1 MHTLLCLC
9 AFRFFVFSP
18 ICSRYGESQGSP
30 SETGI
35 VKDSQAALDHL
46 LQRTDI
52 NRKKLVIFG
61 RSLGGAVG
69 ASLLYRNP
77 GKVQYRISETVHYF
91 TATVLHCYSAAL
103 LQSHSVGM
111 PQMRRVLPTL
121 WSTVYRVGHVRVC
134 SSHVCSDTCS
144 PRTHVSILFARF
156 REW

>member
-1 MHTLLCLC
+1 MMADERKELSLLLLCVSEAFPSETGMMRDANDSLLLRFLALC
-9 AFRFFVFSP
+9 LPFSYP
-18 ICSRYGESQGSP
+18 FNFRYGESQGSP

-77 GKVQYRISETVHYF
+77 GKVQY
-91 TATVLHCYSAAL
+91 
-103 LQSHSVGM
+103 
-111 PQMRRVLPTL
+111 
-121 WSTVYRVGHVRVC
+121 
-134 SSHVCSDTCS
+134 
-144 PRTHVSILFARF
+144 
-156 REW
+156 